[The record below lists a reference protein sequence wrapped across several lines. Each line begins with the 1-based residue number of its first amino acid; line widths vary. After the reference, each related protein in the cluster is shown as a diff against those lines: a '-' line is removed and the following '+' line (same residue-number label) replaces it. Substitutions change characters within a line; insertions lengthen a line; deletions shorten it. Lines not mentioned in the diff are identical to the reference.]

1 MTKKV
6 RKMSMALETYLND
19 VNEEDISTD
28 QDVQR
33 VFCQDKKFV
42 DELVI
47 TVLTED
53 YIPPIIL
60 GEIESED
67 GITKRYVSDGNQR
80 TFALNSFKTMNWK
93 VNTKVED
100 SIIHYQAKRR
110 DENGKIVRD
119 NNNEVVY
126 DMLEFNIKGKTY
138 DQLPKELKKIFDNYQ
153 IELAIQKCDSM
164 KQVSKYVR
172 RYNRSK
178 GMSTNQK
185 GLTWVPEYARRIKN
199 ITQGEFYKNCVPCKK
214 AMSKNGTYEQS
225 VCDSVMTVFH
235 LEDWKRQAEVENKY
249 LDEESSCSEFDTIS
263 SYLDRIEKV
272 CVDKHQNAFQAV
284 LIPVWVAVFNEF
296 NKYKLDDTEF
306 ERFVAAFE
314 DELHSRKVD
323 GVSFDGLVSL
333 GGTRNKK
340 NITDKIN
347 LLCDLM
353 KEYLHIKEEYIDAV
367 EKEENNENV
376 ESTLDF
382 VKENVDENIEED
394 DVELFDAMV
403 QDTVKVDSPVYEQ
416 CQKALVALMA
426 YACQKEKDSD
436 FEEWVRK
443 YEKTDETFSPSQKI
457 NYMFLK
463 NNFDNYIQRGVTA

>member
-1 MTKKV
+1 
-6 RKMSMALETYLND
+6 
-19 VNEEDISTD
+19 
-28 QDVQR
+28 
-33 VFCQDKKFV
+33 
-42 DELVI
+42 
-47 TVLTED
+47 
-53 YIPPIIL
+53 
-60 GEIESED
+60 
-67 GITKRYVSDGNQR
+67 
-80 TFALNSFKTMNWK
+80 
-93 VNTKVED
+93 
-100 SIIHYQAKRR
+100 
-110 DENGKIVRD
+110 
-119 NNNEVVY
+119 
-126 DMLEFNIKGKTY
+126 
-138 DQLPKELKKIFDNYQ
+138 
-153 IELAIQKCDSM
+153 M

-340 NITDKIN
+340 NIKI
-347 LLCDLM
+347 LCICL
-353 KEYLHIKEEYIDAV
+353 
-367 EKEENNENV
+367 
-376 ESTLDF
+376 S
-382 VKENVDENIEED
+382 
-394 DVELFDAMV
+394 
-403 QDTVKVDSPVYEQ
+403 S
-416 CQKALVALMA
+416 
-426 YACQKEKDSD
+426 
-436 FEEWVRK
+436 
-443 YEKTDETFSPSQKI
+443 
-457 NYMFLK
+457 FL
-463 NNFDNYIQRGVTA
+463 R